1 MVEPVAVAIHAVNR
15 ASFCN
20 GDTIAVIGAGPIG
33 LLTLQ
38 AAKAAGA
45 GKVICLDVLD
55 ERLGMAKELGADE
68 IINVSDGN
76 IPAEIADVVFE
87 TAGSSKATESI
98 YTLSRPGGVAVQV
111 GWPEKNKVAMDIAQ
125 FIEKELNYVGVNRY
139 ANAYPAAIKWVS
151 DGRINVEKL
160 ITHRFNFEQIAEA
173 FEFTATNKKDVI
185 KTIVLN

>member
-1 MVEPVAVAIHAVNR
+1 M
-15 ASFCN
+15 
-20 GDTIAVIGAGPIG
+20 
-33 LLTLQ
+33 
-38 AAKAAGA
+38 
-45 GKVICLDVLD
+45 
-55 ERLGMAKELGADE
+55 
-68 IINVSDGN
+68 
-76 IPAEIADVVFE
+76 
-87 TAGSSKATESI
+87 
-98 YTLSRPGGVAVQV
+98 QV